1 MPLIASYFLDVE
13 YAHTYAFE
21 YVGQNTEE
29 LKAFF
34 LFFYFL
40 LKLKWLLSFM
50 GFKFCDVHRKV
61 DYFSCH
67 DSYFYHKCDK
77 R

>member
-34 LFFYFL
+34 FFF
-40 LKLKWLLSFM
+40 F
-50 GFKFCDVHRKV
+50 
-61 DYFSCH
+61 
-67 DSYFYHKCDK
+67 
-77 R
+77 

>member
-34 LFFYFL
+34 FFSKAEMVTF
-40 LKLKWLLSFM
+40 FH
-50 GFKFCDVHRKV
+50 GF
-61 DYFSCH
+61 
-67 DSYFYHKCDK
+67 
-77 R
+77 